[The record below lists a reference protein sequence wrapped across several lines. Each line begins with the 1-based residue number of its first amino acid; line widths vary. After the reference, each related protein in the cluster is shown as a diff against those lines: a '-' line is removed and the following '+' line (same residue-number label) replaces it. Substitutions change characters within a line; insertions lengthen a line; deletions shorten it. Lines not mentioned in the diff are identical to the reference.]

1 MHAHIHTYTLTYN
14 HRQKVSSHLQ
24 HTSKFSEY
32 KKKTTNKHMNQLAM
46 FSLAIANM
54 HEHFQQACITLK
66 NIKRAI
72 GVPYPAAT
80 GNICTSS

>member
-1 MHAHIHTYTLTYN
+1 
-14 HRQKVSSHLQ
+14 
-24 HTSKFSEY
+24 
-32 KKKTTNKHMNQLAM
+32 MNQLAM

-66 NIKRAI
+66 NIKRAL